1 MKIGIRRWRLW
12 EQFRKCEHTNSTEKN
27 IKDPPYIQCQKSFI
41 WSRSSYTMQYWTIS
55 PQTGIQMANIWFFRW
70 CWYLRRWS
78 CFSQYQSTNNTSQT
92 KALTINFQ
100 NNFWCLG
107 IPRRRWRRGFP
118 DCTLGWQTLDYWRR
132 PQQNF
137 MHTQTFLTTWTMPIP
152 MPICKLPA
160 SFLCWDHGF
169 EWHFWFWGYH
179 DHIQWWGHTCTWRFS
194 ILKELWF
201 ALNIRYWL

>member
-1 MKIGIRRWRLW
+1 MNIPTPLRRTSKIHHISSVKKASFDPDPVTPCSTGQSHLRLVCRWL
-12 EQFRKCEHTNSTEKN
+12 TYS
-27 IKDPPYIQCQKSFI
+27 SF
-41 WSRSSYTMQYWTIS
+41 W
-55 PQTGIQMANIWFFRW
+55 W

-78 CFSQYQSTNNTSQT
+78 SFSQYQSTNNTSQT
-92 KALTINFQ
+92 QPLTINFQ
-100 NNFWCLG
+100 NNSWCPG

-118 DCTLGWQTLDYWRR
+118 DCTLGWWTLDYWRR

-137 MHTQTFLTTWTMPIP
+137 MHTWTFLTTWTMPVP